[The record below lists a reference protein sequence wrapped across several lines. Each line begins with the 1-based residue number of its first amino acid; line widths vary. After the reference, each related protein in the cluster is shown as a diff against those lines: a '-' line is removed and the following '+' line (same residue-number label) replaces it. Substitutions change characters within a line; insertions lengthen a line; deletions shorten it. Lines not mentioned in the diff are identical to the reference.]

1 MKNLTNG
8 TLCTYSGPNALTFEV
23 MIVITSALIITTS
36 SLVMK
41 EIYPKLR
48 NSRVD
53 LLFIILSIS
62 DIGVGLLK
70 LPSLGLHSVCITF
83 FTCSPWMVYLT
94 VAANV
99 FPYFSYTV
107 TTIIAVDRLLVIR
120 FNYKYKKIV
129 TVGRL
134 KIFVAFCFFA
144 SIGHTCFHI
153 YGISLIPLLIV
164 YACIVA
170 IAPIICIAAYAYLL
184 FYVQRHSSTM
194 SHCKVSGKNNDKRLY
209 KTLLLILVFQ
219 LILSF
224 PWTFIVINY
233 ILDYIPRCTLFLVV
247 TWFQLLLFSHSFVI
261 GTIYLINQRKNVRNM
276 KAEPAVIPRKNF

>member
-36 SLVMK
+36 SLVIK

-224 PWTFIVINY
+224 PWTFIAIIY

>member
-224 PWTFIVINY
+224 PWTFIAIIY

-261 GTIYLINQRKNVRNM
+261 GMIYLINQRKNVRNM

>member
-8 TLCTYSGPNALTFEV
+8 TLCTYSVPNALTFEV
-23 MIVITSALIITTS
+23 MIVITSALIITIS
-36 SLVMK
+36 SLVIK

-83 FTCSPWMVYLT
+83 FKCSPWMVYLT
-94 VAANV
+94 LAANV

-107 TTIIAVDRLLVIR
+107 TTIVAVDRLLVIR

-134 KIFVAFCFFA
+134 KIFAAFCFFA

-153 YGISLIPLLIV
+153 YGISFIPLLIV

-209 KTLLLILVFQ
+209 KALLLILVSQ

-224 PWTFIVINY
+224 PWTFIAIIY
-233 ILDYIPRCTLFLVV
+233 ILEYIPRCTLFPVV